1 MSVRLCVILA
11 VLGTATGLA
20 LRMFVPVGPPDAKL
34 VSRIEHWNEVAPL
47 FERERA
53 ERSRSGVR

>member
-1 MSVRLCVILA
+1 MSVRVCVILA
-11 VLGTATGLA
+11 ALATATGLA
-20 LRMFVPVGPPDAKL
+20 VRMLVPVRPPDAEFL
-34 VSRIEHWNEVAPL
+34 SRVEHSKKVAPL